1 MIFNAYR
8 PQIFVGDN
16 YTYDNSDGGTEY
28 VQNILTH
35 SYDELT
41 ELYGNDKINFEYDD
55 ERRLKKITVSGNSG
69 SKTFDYSEDN
79 AKETVTATNENGD
92 VVKCESAKD
101 GSYEKI
107 YYNNSLQL
115 TNNYNKKGELTSVT
129 DSLSSANVTCVYNS
143 LGQMTSYT
151 EKQGNST
158 KIKQAFTYDEYGNTN
173 QMTLSGGVRQTYK
186 YSYDDLS
193 DRRFNGM
200 SFGGATSEVTY
211 DNLDRIKTKKVTY
224 NGTEVYT
231 KTYDYRDVKHSST
244 QTNATNQPK
253 SIVYTKGTSTKQ
265 NIQYTYYDMTGKL
278 SGITVNGK
286 NIEYYYDYDKLRRE
300 NNQLLNASFVKY
312 CYDSGNISKDI
323 KGDYKSRTAVISNS
337 SSTSYSYDGDRMM
350 SFGNQA
356 CEYDNMGNPTT
367 YRGKSATWKGRQLT
381 QLGNTKFTYDGQGR
395 RISKNSL
402 TFLYDGNGNII
413 KQSNGLEFFF
423 DFEGIAALK
432 RNNTMYFFLR
442 DGQGNIIAIVDST
455 GDVVV
460 QYWYDAWG
468 NHKVVDADGDEI
480 TDQNNI
486 GNLNPF
492 RYRGYYYDTET
503 GLYFLQTRYYDPEV
517 GRFLNR
523 DSVQYADPETINGL
537 NLYAYCLNNPV
548 EYADPTG
555 QFWDTVLDI
564 LFIGWDIYNLIA
576 NGGWKE
582 WENWATLGADLAF
595 AVVPFVSGGG
605 QVVKLSNVGDKI
617 TDFSK
622 ITVIG
627 ETMSRV
633 QIVSQFVN
641 AADNLYD
648 GFTYYNKL
656 SSLGKGGKILA
667 EIGGKISNITWLFG
681 KLRKGY
687 TIIDI
692 GIDISRVSSKTGRL
706 IRSSSYITE
715 RIFLGIW
722 QSRNLWKLTYHIL

>member
-1 MIFNAYR
+1 M
-8 PQIFVGDN
+8 
-16 YTYDNSDGGTEY
+16 
-28 VQNILTH
+28 
-35 SYDELT
+35 
-41 ELYGNDKINFEYDD
+41 
-55 ERRLKKITVSGNSG
+55 
-69 SKTFDYSEDN
+69 
-79 AKETVTATNENGD
+79 
-92 VVKCESAKD
+92 
-101 GSYEKI
+101 
-107 YYNNSLQL
+107 YYNDSLQL
-115 TNNYNKKGELTSVT
+115 TNYYNKKGELTSVT

-413 KQSNGLEFFF
+413 KQSNGLEFFY

-523 DSVQYADPETINGL
+523 DSVEYADPETINGL

-548 EYADPTG
+548 EYVDPDG
-555 QFWDTVLDI
+555 HSV
-564 LFIGWDIYNLIA
+564 
-576 NGGWKE
+576 
-582 WENWATLGADLAF
+582 LAF
-595 AVVPFVSGGG
+595 LAAAIVGFTVSFASSAVTQAIFNGG
-605 QVVKLSNVGDKI
+605 QVNWGIAAIDGLFGAVSGLLTVVPGLGAVATGFINAGLTALNGVITTGIENDWQYSLQDGITIAISSIMSGVGSGI
-617 TDFSK
+617 TRNRFIKNGGFKVLTDTHKFVGTVSKRIVTGYYNNGFDIFSK
-622 ITVIG
+622 
-627 ETMSRV
+627 SFR
-633 QIVSQFVN
+633 S
-641 AADNLYD
+641 AAKQM
-648 GFTYYNKL
+648 F
-656 SSLGKGGKILA
+656 GKIMSLNFGTGFYKDWLSTLSLT
-667 EIGGKISNITWLFG
+667 IFSTSFLRGLNI
-681 KLRKGY
+681 
-687 TIIDI
+687 
-692 GIDISRVSSKTGRL
+692 
-706 IRSSSYITE
+706 ITNG
-715 RIFLGIW
+715 L
-722 QSRNLWKLTYHIL
+722 

>member
-1 MIFNAYR
+1 
-8 PQIFVGDN
+8 
-16 YTYDNSDGGTEY
+16 
-28 VQNILTH
+28 
-35 SYDELT
+35 
-41 ELYGNDKINFEYDD
+41 
-55 ERRLKKITVSGNSG
+55 
-69 SKTFDYSEDN
+69 
-79 AKETVTATNENGD
+79 
-92 VVKCESAKD
+92 
-101 GSYEKI
+101 
-107 YYNNSLQL
+107 
-115 TNNYNKKGELTSVT
+115 
-129 DSLSSANVTCVYNS
+129 
-143 LGQMTSYT
+143 MTSYT
-151 EKQGNST
+151 EKQNNAT
-158 KIKQAFTYDEYGNTN
+158 KVKQTFVYDEYGNISQEKITG
-173 QMTLSGGVRQTYK
+173 QASQTYK
-186 YSYDDLS
+186 YSYDNLS

-200 SFGGATSEVTY
+200 SFDGIKVDIKYYE
-211 DNLDRIKTKKVTY
+211 NLDRIKTKKVTY
-224 NGTEVYT
+224 NGTEIYT
-231 KTYDYRDVKHSST
+231 KTYYYRKVKHDSL
-244 QTNATNQPK
+244 NYATNQPE
-253 SIVYTKGTSTKQ
+253 SIIYTQGEATKQ
-265 NIQYTYYDMTGKL
+265 NIQYTYYDATGLLSDISYNGDSIHYSYDGGKL
-278 SGITVNGK
+278 S
-286 NIEYYYDYDKLRRE
+286 RE
-300 NNQLLNASFVKY
+300 NNQLLGMSRIKY
-312 CYDSGNISKDI
+312 YHDSGNISKDI
-323 KGDYKSRTAVISNS
+323 KGDYKSGTAAISNS
-337 SSTSYSYDGDRMM
+337 SSTSYSYNGDRMM

-356 CEYDNMGNPTT
+356 CEYDSMGNPTK
-367 YRGKSATWKGRQLT
+367 YRGKMAEWKGRQLT
-381 QLGNTKFTYDGQGR
+381 QLGTTKFTYDGRGR
-395 RISKNSL
+395 RISKDNT
-402 TFLYDGNGNII
+402 TFFYDSNGRLI
-413 KQSNGLEFFF
+413 KQYNNTPNNINSPYTLIFYY
-423 DFEGIAALK
+423 DFEGVAAFK
-432 RNNTMYFFLR
+432 YIDKNNNGTMYFYLR
-442 DGQGNIIAIVDST
+442 DAQGNIIAILDSE
-455 GDVVV
+455 GNPMIK
-460 QYWYDAWG
+460 YYYDAWG
-468 NHKVVDADGDEI
+468 NHMIVNANISDSEI
-480 TDQNNI
+480 TNLSPI
-486 GNLNPF
+486 GDINPF
-492 RYRGYYYDTET
+492 RYRGYYYDVET

-576 NGGWKE
+576 DGGWKE